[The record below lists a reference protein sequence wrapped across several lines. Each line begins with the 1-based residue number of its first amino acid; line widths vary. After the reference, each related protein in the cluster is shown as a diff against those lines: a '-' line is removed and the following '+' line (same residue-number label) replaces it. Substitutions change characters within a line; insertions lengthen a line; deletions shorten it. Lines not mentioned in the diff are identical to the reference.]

1 MYGGGG
7 GRAERP
13 AWAPQIY
20 PEPHLRLWRHAGP
33 RLSLTL
39 PLYPSKLAP
48 PSPTPGPPPPSPHS
62 PLTLQALELIASQDQ
77 GPQSRT
83 RGSHSWH
90 QTQVVIGDVQMVELR
105 QVLRGGG
112 DKDSLLDQTLAR
124 LL

>member
-39 PLYPSKLAP
+39 LLSFSLSPAP
-48 PSPTPGPPPPSPHS
+48 P
-62 PLTLQALELIASQDQ
+62 PLTGTLSLSISFSGVRMLSQI
-77 GPQSRT
+77 
-83 RGSHSWH
+83 H
-90 QTQVVIGDVQMVELR
+90 L
-105 QVLRGGG
+105 
-112 DKDSLLDQTLAR
+112 
-124 LL
+124 